1 MGQWFRK
8 RGRALRAFTPMS
20 DHGCPQGTSEIVVF
34 ENQEDKQNA
43 QGNSEADVTCR
54 KPRSLGSQGDAAWKL
69 GEPDALESDSFVMAS
84 RPNLGAVTS
93 ASENPKRDAARDLP
107 DHEAVLTRS
116 LREMVASRLPA
127 GMSDADRETLVKR
140 ITAFMS
146 AAQISLIEIALE
158 MALGGPAPPQRTG
171 PVRALSA
178 ATERPAV
185 RPEERVAYRIEEV
198 VALTGVSRAAV
209 RKHIGTN
216 IEARKVGGMVLLK
229 PEDVHRTFGFTYEE
243 SVAPSAESRAEI
255 EELLQ

>member
-1 MGQWFRK
+1 MNPDERSPVPEG
-8 RGRALRAFTPMS
+8 TP
-20 DHGCPQGTSEIVVF
+20 EIVVS
-34 ENQEDKQNA
+34 EDREYKQKDHANC
-43 QGNSEADVTCR
+43 EADAVGR
-54 KPRSLGSQGDAAWKL
+54 QRRSPHSQGDEARQL
-69 GEPDALESDSFVMAS
+69 GEPDALEGDRFVMAS
-84 RPNLGAVTS
+84 RPNLGAAIS
-93 ASENPKRDAARDLP
+93 ASENPKRDAVRDLF
-107 DHEAVLTRS
+107 DHEARLTRP

-127 GMSDADRETLVKR
+127 GMSDADRETLLKR
-140 ITAFMS
+140 ITVFVS
-146 AAQISLIEIALE
+146 AAQNGLVAIALE

-171 PVRALSA
+171 PVRVLSA

-229 PEDVHRTFGFTYEE
+229 PEDVHRTFGFTHEE
-243 SVAPSAESRAEI
+243 SVAPSEMSLAEI

>member
-1 MGQWFRK
+1 
-8 RGRALRAFTPMS
+8 
-20 DHGCPQGTSEIVVF
+20 
-34 ENQEDKQNA
+34 
-43 QGNSEADVTCR
+43 
-54 KPRSLGSQGDAAWKL
+54 
-69 GEPDALESDSFVMAS
+69 MAS

-107 DHEAVLTRS
+107 DHEAVLTQS

-209 RKHIGTN
+209 NKHIGTK

-229 PEDVHRTFGFTYEE
+229 PEDVHRTFGFMYEE
-243 SVAPSAESRAEI
+243 SVAPSAESLAEI

>member
-1 MGQWFRK
+1 
-8 RGRALRAFTPMS
+8 
-20 DHGCPQGTSEIVVF
+20 
-34 ENQEDKQNA
+34 
-43 QGNSEADVTCR
+43 
-54 KPRSLGSQGDAAWKL
+54 
-69 GEPDALESDSFVMAS
+69 MAS

-93 ASENPKRDAARDLP
+93 APGASENPKRNAARDLF
-107 DHEAVLTRS
+107 DHEALLTRP

-127 GMSDADRETLVKR
+127 GMSDADRETLLKR
-140 ITAFMS
+140 ITVFVS
-146 AAQISLIEIALE
+146 AAQNGLVEIALE

-171 PVRALSA
+171 PVRVLSA

-229 PEDVHRTFGFTYEE
+229 PEDVHRTFGFMHEE
-243 SVAPSAESRAEI
+243 SVAPSAESLAEI